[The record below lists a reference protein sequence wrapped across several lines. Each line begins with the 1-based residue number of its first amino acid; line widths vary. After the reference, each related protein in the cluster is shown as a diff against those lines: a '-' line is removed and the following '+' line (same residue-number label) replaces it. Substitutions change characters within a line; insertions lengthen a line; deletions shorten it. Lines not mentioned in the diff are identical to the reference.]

1 MRRREN
7 LKLQQFHCP
16 SCGQNITQLT
26 PFKASIECPYCHQ
39 VSLNPLVVDK
49 SILVPERVIPLSVD
63 NFSRF
68 FFSLGLRLTGM
79 RG

>member
-26 PFKASIECPYCHQ
+26 PFKASIECPYCHH
-39 VSLNPLVVDK
+39 PLPYRAMT
-49 SILVPERVIPLSVD
+49 LAR
-63 NFSRF
+63 
-68 FFSLGLRLTGM
+68 
-79 RG
+79 